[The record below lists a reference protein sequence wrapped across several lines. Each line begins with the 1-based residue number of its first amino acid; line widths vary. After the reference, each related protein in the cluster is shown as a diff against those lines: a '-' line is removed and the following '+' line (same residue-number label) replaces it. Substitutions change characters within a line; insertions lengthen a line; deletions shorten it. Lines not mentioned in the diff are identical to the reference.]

1 MWNWNNSKEELT
13 RHVHLLESFLKGGRT
28 EWMEY
33 VLMTALLLRPEGMAP
48 LRRAGGGAIRGKEG
62 DEVKLDRQ

>member
-1 MWNWNNSKEELT
+1 M
-13 RHVHLLESFLKGGRT
+13 HLLESFLKGGRT

-33 VLMTALLLRPEGMAP
+33 VLMTALLFRPGGMAP